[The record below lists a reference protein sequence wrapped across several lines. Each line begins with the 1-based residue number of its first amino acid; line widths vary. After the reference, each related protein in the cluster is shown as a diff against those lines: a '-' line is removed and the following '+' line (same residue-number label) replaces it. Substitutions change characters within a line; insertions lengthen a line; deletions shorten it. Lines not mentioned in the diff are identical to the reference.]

1 MGGSGDR
8 PMSDDDL
15 SGVWARSL
23 ADLDDMHIEPHQRA
37 WLQLTRP
44 LGLVED
50 TALIAAPNEFV
61 KEQLETRLR
70 ALITNA
76 LSRELSRSIQLAV
89 TVNPSATADLYRA
102 PGLPDDPD
110 DAVTGPLPVIRPAA
124 GLAADH
130 RQLGVDGSVL
140 ADGVLPAVAGHAA
153 TVGLPAGSDLP
164 QTGYDLPGSGA
175 PAGPGAAAGGDMSPH
190 PGAGPAAGRPYSNG
204 APGQT
209 GPGAPTAGQGPG
221 LASFPARTGPA
232 GTGTGGARQP
242 GDNLGHGLGGGL
254 GPPPVGP
261 LNGSGTPGQPLP
273 VHRPVPPQRPVSSP
287 APGLARL
294 NPKYT
299 FETFVIGSS
308 NRFAHAA
315 AVAVAEAPAKAYN
328 PLFVYGDSGLGKTHL
343 LHAIGHYAQSLYQGL
358 KVRYVSSEEFTN
370 DFINMIRDGKQDG
383 FRRRY
388 RDVDVL
394 LVDDIQFLENKE
406 GTQEEF
412 FHTFNTRHN
421 ASKQIVISSDR
432 APKRLVTLEDRLRS
446 RFEWG
451 LQTDVQPPELETR
464 IAILR
469 KKAVQDRLNAPS
481 EALEYIAS
489 RISTNIRELEG
500 ALIRVT
506 AFASLNRQSVDL
518 QLAEFVLK
526 DLIVETHA
534 PDITAATIMG
544 QTASYFGLSIDD
556 LCGTSRSRVLV
567 TARQIAMYLCRELT
581 DMSLPKIGQQFGG
594 RDHTT
599 VMHAERKIRGL
610 MAERRAIYNQVTELT
625 NRIKQQ
631 ALSG

>member
-1 MGGSGDR
+1 
-8 PMSDDDL
+8 MSETDL
-15 SGVWARSL
+15 AEIWARSL
-23 ADLDDMHIEPHQRA
+23 AELADMQIEPHQRA

-44 LGLVED
+44 LGLVEN
-50 TALIAAPNEFV
+50 TALIATPNEFV

-70 ALITNA
+70 SLITNA
-76 LSRELSRSIQLAV
+76 LSRELGRSIQLAV
-89 TVNPSATADLYRA
+89 TVDPAVSAAGPSPGPISDRSQQGTGSAGAEPTTA
-102 PGLPDDPD
+102 PM
-110 DAVTGPLPVIRPAA
+110 DAVVDPARHGMPVPGGNGGHDHDHDHDDDHDGHDDGRLGDGRPGDGGTRFGDAGTRFGDGRLGRVIGRAVPDGLTRTGARERADFSELSEPGDIARRSAGSGGSLTPGNGPASLPHLAGGGPGGGSAHLSGHGAPRPA
-124 GLAADH
+124 
-130 RQLGVDGSVL
+130 Q
-140 ADGVLPAVAGHAA
+140 
-153 TVGLPAGSDLP
+153 
-164 QTGYDLPGSGA
+164 
-175 PAGPGAAAGGDMSPH
+175 
-190 PGAGPAAGRPYSNG
+190 
-204 APGQT
+204 
-209 GPGAPTAGQGPG
+209 
-221 LASFPARTGPA
+221 
-232 GTGTGGARQP
+232 
-242 GDNLGHGLGGGL
+242 
-254 GPPPVGP
+254 
-261 LNGSGTPGQPLP
+261 
-273 VHRPVPPQRPVSSP
+273 
-287 APGLARL
+287 ARL

-343 LHAIGHYAQSLYQGL
+343 LHAIGHYAQSLYQGV

-412 FHTFNTRHN
+412 FHTFNTLHN

-469 KKAVQDRLNAPS
+469 KKAVQDRLNAPP

-506 AFASLNRQSVDL
+506 AFASLNRQTVDL

-526 DLIVETHA
+526 DLIPEAHG
-534 PDITAATIMG
+534 PEITAATIMG

-581 DMSLPKIGQQFGG
+581 DLSLPKIGQQFGG

-599 VMHAERKIRGL
+599 VMHADRKIRSL
-610 MAERRAIYNQVTELT
+610 MAERRSIYNQVTELT